1 MAIKLQSLYEAIN
14 NQFDVILHTNSFYD
28 KEVTWIHTVE
38 QGEFSHLLHGDE
50 LIFNSGLNF
59 TSQDWLKEFLK
70 SLKDAH
76 ASGLIISVK
85 SRPAFSQEIID
96 YCNEIQLPLFST
108 SWDTPFIDIMRIF
121 SEILLKNEHR
131 ETSLAAALKNA
142 IYYPENEDS
151 YLNPLESNG
160 FFRDMNYT
168 VLMISCHTYDSD
180 SGNSYLEQLEKKIR
194 YFMSKGIVYEE
205 GNHLIVYLRS
215 STMSVR
221 ITPMSMSGLELR
233 SRSLQTF
240 TALTRPHLPPISS
253 PKLLSRRTSL
263 STISLVYTNF
273 WPISTINL

>member
-59 TSQDWLKEFLK
+59 TSQNWLKEFLK

-131 ETSLAAALKNA
+131 ETSLVVC
-142 IYYPENEDS
+142 YPS
-151 YLNPLESNG
+151 SRQIKQRK
-160 FFRDMNYT
+160 FF
-168 VLMISCHTYDSD
+168 LP
-180 SGNSYLEQLEKKIR
+180 R
-194 YFMSKGIVYEE
+194 YSLCTGLFMQRFLVFVHGIPV
-205 GNHLIVYLRS
+205 V
-215 STMSVR
+215 
-221 ITPMSMSGLELR
+221 
-233 SRSLQTF
+233 
-240 TALTRPHLPPISS
+240 
-253 PKLLSRRTSL
+253 
-263 STISLVYTNF
+263 
-273 WPISTINL
+273 

>member
-14 NQFDVILHTNSFYD
+14 NQFDVILHTNSFFN

-108 SWDTPFIDIMRIF
+108 SWDKAGRD
-121 SEILLKNEHR
+121 S
-131 ETSLAAALKNA
+131 
-142 IYYPENEDS
+142 EDS
-151 YLNPLESNG
+151 NRNSCEDGRKLGTS
-160 FFRDMNYT
+160 
-168 VLMISCHTYDSD
+168 VLS
-180 SGNSYLEQLEKKIR
+180 EKRTWIQ
-194 YFMSKGIVYEE
+194 I
-205 GNHLIVYLRS
+205 
-215 STMSVR
+215 
-221 ITPMSMSGLELR
+221 
-233 SRSLQTF
+233 
-240 TALTRPHLPPISS
+240 PPA
-253 PKLLSRRTSL
+253 
-263 STISLVYTNF
+263 VE
-273 WPISTINL
+273 